1 MTSMSQRSH
10 RLIEARFAAFVDNV
24 CEIWSNV
31 EADDETSNLGSYNV
45 VREEVA
51 VRDPG
56 HR

>member
-10 RLIEARFAAFVDNV
+10 RSIEACFAAFVDNV

-31 EADDETSNLGSYNV
+31 EADDETSNLGSHNV
-45 VREEVA
+45 VRAEVA
-51 VRDPG
+51 VLDPG